1 MEDFNTGFTDLSYFN
16 IVKTIVEEVY
26 GRDFDLHK
34 LEFNFHV
41 DNRVNAC
48 ADYDKRGDYDFLKIN
63 TGTIIE
69 IVARMKTAFA
79 QRNILCN
86 FGNANGEKNVI
97 YTGKHIFKDNKHELI
112 FSAQDTIVNPCR
124 ENLSFFAALIAI
136 RFVFTHEVGHIV
148 NGHTRLMYDMYM
160 NSKIFM
166 SKEISN
172 NNVQYCLDRRTLEMD
187 ADAFAATSS
196 IDNILTLF
204 NQNNAGLEDM
214 QISSIEDLLELW
226 GFSIACVFLMFELGG
241 KTNYDLNSYY
251 LPNDARYL
259 LAIDAARQTLLSY
272 IRNKVISYTVDV
284 KIYDSA
290 VTKGLIEAEKFFRLF
305 SEDLTLSES
314 LVNNKEKFVSFSN
327 EVNDN
332 WNNKLRL
339 HLTQYSR
346 TVLFS
351 EKETEQAIIDM
362 KKKEEAKISL
372 KKMACFKLS

>member
-1 MEDFNTGFTDLSYFN
+1 
-16 IVKTIVEEVY
+16 
-26 GRDFDLHK
+26 
-34 LEFNFHV
+34 
-41 DNRVNAC
+41 
-48 ADYDKRGDYDFLKIN
+48 
-63 TGTIIE
+63 
-69 IVARMKTAFA
+69 
-79 QRNILCN
+79 
-86 FGNANGEKNVI
+86 
-97 YTGKHIFKDNKHELI
+97 
-112 FSAQDTIVNPCR
+112 
-124 ENLSFFAALIAI
+124 
-136 RFVFTHEVGHIV
+136 
-148 NGHTRLMYDMYM
+148 
-160 NSKIFM
+160 
-166 SKEISN
+166 
-172 NNVQYCLDRRTLEMD
+172 
-187 ADAFAATSS
+187 
-196 IDNILTLF
+196 
-204 NQNNAGLEDM
+204 M

-272 IRNKVISYTVDV
+272 SRNKVISYTVDV

-305 SEDLTLSES
+305 SEDLTLSKS

-372 KKMACFKLS
+372 KN